1 MSDNEN
7 TPIRLPG
14 SETYWN
20 AYDWG
25 GEIDKQFPG
34 QDGDE
39 FAYAISMS
47 GCGDAPLQ
55 GKIIDKLVMVHQGS
69 NDTSDWCWTVRLCA
83 DDGREDV
90 YWREYTYATLVAGC
104 DYTGW
109 DCRSWGYWMTGVV
122 AP

>member
-1 MSDNEN
+1 MSDEN

-25 GEIDKQFPG
+25 GEISKQFPG

-39 FAYAISMS
+39 FA
-47 GCGDAPLQ
+47 
-55 GKIIDKLVMVHQGS
+55 
-69 NDTSDWCWTVRLCA
+69 
-83 DDGREDV
+83 
-90 YWREYTYATLVAGC
+90 YATLVAGC

-122 AP
+122 TP